1 MSVLSDQERTGSCLC
16 KKITFKVTGPDV
28 NCAVCHCTNCRR
40 NNGSTYSVKA
50 WFPDKRFKFTSGEEL
65 LKQHDD
71 SDTNTGGVVNRWFCS
86 NCGSPLLTRSF
97 RVPGVA
103 IINVGLFDETWDWKI
118 DFEQWRKSRL
128 GFVEDIPG
136 VSDDC
141 KYDDFPDKSEFD
153 RVRAKL

>member
-1 MSVLSDQERTGSCLC
+1 M
-16 KKITFKVTGPDV
+16 
-28 NCAVCHCTNCRR
+28 
-40 NNGSTYSVKA
+40 
-50 WFPDKRFKFTSGEEL
+50 
-65 LKQHDD
+65 
-71 SDTNTGGVVNRWFCS
+71 
-86 NCGSPLLTRSF
+86 
-97 RVPGVA
+97 PGVA